1 MTIALSN
8 TFFYMDPR
16 IISNY
21 RHLIGHR
28 RCSGHSTMQN
38 LVVHKFTFSAM
49 QLQQYYLNVPCG
61 HISVCIMPNIPL
73 PPKMFLK
80 FVNALSLCRC
90 YLHLGKGVVLHFK
103 KTPCISLTQ
112 GRKKYETSDRQT
124 DDGAW
129 EKQSIRKAQVSYPPI
144 QKKNPKNEQTI
155 KPITTTFP
163 EKTFCFVI
171 LVA

>member
-1 MTIALSN
+1 MHYHYVAVIYTWVRVLS
-8 TFFYMDPR
+8 F
-16 IISNY
+16 I
-21 RHLIGHR
+21 L
-28 RCSGHSTMQN
+28 
-38 LVVHKFTFSAM
+38 
-49 QLQQYYLNVPCG
+49 
-61 HISVCIMPNIPL
+61 
-73 PPKMFLK
+73 
-80 FVNALSLCRC
+80 
-90 YLHLGKGVVLHFK
+90 K